1 MPFEIDDLPPG
12 PDLDT
17 VDLTGDRGNSL
28 EAAPSKD
35 EIAEQADKRAE
46 EDLKEVLDKPDEDKA
61 EEEKTDEDK
70 ARDDKGR
77 FKGKEASI
85 PKSRFDE
92 AVGKERAAREA
103 AEERLAALQAQITQ
117 NTQRVDQANEITDL
131 EAKGA
136 ELTRQHGKL
145 LIDGEEEK
153 AAEVMNEIRKI
164 DRQIVKLESSAEA
177 GKQTAAVLEV
187 DRYNL
192 AVAQLEAQHP
202 VLNPDSE
209 MFDKYVAS
217 QVLSEQREL
226 MAEFG
231 LSSSKALIK
240 AAGNVMQWYENLGKK
255 PEPEAK
261 EPGLKAGKDRKA
273 ESVEKNIDASKRQ
286 PASTKDAGI
295 DSDKVGATSSLPDI
309 SQMTQEELD
318 ALPKATVARMR
329 GDFL

>member
-28 EAAPSKD
+28 ETPPSKD
-35 EIAEQADKRAE
+35 EVAEQADKQAD
-46 EDLKEVLDKPDEDKA
+46 EDLKEVLEKPDEDKPDD
-61 EEEKTDEDK
+61 EKPDDDK

-117 NTQRVDQANEITDL
+117 NAERIDQAKEITDL

-164 DRQIVKLESSAEA
+164 DRQIVKLESSTEA

-209 MFDKYVAS
+209 QFDKYVAS
-217 QVLSEQREL
+217 QVLTEQREL

-240 AAGNVMQWYENLGKK
+240 AATNVMAWYENLGKK
-255 PEPEAK
+255 PEAK

-295 DSDKVGATSSLPDI
+295 DSDKAGAPSSLPDI
-309 SQMTQEELD
+309 NQMTQEELD
-318 ALPKATVARMR
+318 ALPKATLARMR